1 MISKAAYS
9 TSNEQDF
16 LLLYIS
22 VSNWY
27 CQCFGFFFDV
37 YSSFL
42 HNCLNLEAP
51 LPHEK
56 WGVSRRWNAI

>member
-16 LLLYIS
+16 LLLYIP

-27 CQCFGFFFDV
+27 CQCFGFFFYV
-37 YSSFL
+37 CSSFL
-42 HNCLNLEAP
+42 HNCLNLGAP
-51 LPHEK
+51 LPREK
-56 WGVSRRWNAI
+56 WGVSRQWNAI